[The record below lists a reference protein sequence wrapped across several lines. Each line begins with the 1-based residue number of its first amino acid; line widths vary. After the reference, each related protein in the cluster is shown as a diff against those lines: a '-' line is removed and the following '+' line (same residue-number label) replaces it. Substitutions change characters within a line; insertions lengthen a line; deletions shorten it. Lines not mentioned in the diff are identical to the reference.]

1 MSNILASLA
10 SASNSFSAYE
20 QALEIVSN
28 NTTNASTPDYAS
40 QNVDFE
46 ANAFDPTSGGGGV
59 SIGPSQSTR
68 NPYDEYSV
76 QSAQSE
82 MNYSSTLATDLQ
94 AIEPIFDLAT
104 SSGSDS
110 GVGGTLNQLF
120 ASFSQLT
127 SSPNDQA
134 DRQAVIVAAN
144 NLADAFNAASNQLTQ
159 AANNAT
165 TEAQSTVQSVNA
177 ILTQIQEINAQKEQN
192 NQANNDPGI
201 DAQLYSNLENLSQL
215 VNFTTTT
222 SADGET
228 NIYLGGQ
235 SPLLVGTHQYSIGT
249 NTSSGGLQILDS
261 TGNNVSSLAT
271 GGQLGALVQLN
282 QTLIP
287 GYESQLNTLAQ
298 TVADTV
304 NNQLTSGTYQDASN
318 NTQPGV
324 ALFAYNS
331 AAPAKTLAVTSITAS
346 QIAAASTAN
355 PGGNDNAVTLAGLQ
369 TAVVP
374 ALGTSFAEYYGDL
387 ASGVGSDSADAQNNQ
402 TTQQQL
408 LSQAQTLR
416 SDTSGVSLDQQAT
429 LMTQYQESYDA
440 IGKLMTVLSD
450 IVQTALDLI
459 ALPGVPD

>member
-1 MSNILASLA
+1 MSNIMASLT
-10 SASNSFSAYE
+10 SAANSFSVYE
-20 QALEIVSN
+20 QALEVVSN
-28 NTTNASTPDYAS
+28 NTTNASTPDYAT

-46 ANAFDPTSGGGGV
+46 ANIFDPASGGGGV
-59 SIGPSQSTR
+59 SLGALQSTR
-68 NPYDEYSV
+68 DPYEEYNV
-76 QSAQSE
+76 QSAQSALS
-82 MNYSSTLATDLQ
+82 YSSTTSADLQ
-94 AIEPIFDLAT
+94 TIEPIFDLNT

-127 SSPNDQA
+127 ANPNDQA
-134 DRQAVIVAAN
+134 DRQAVIVASGN
-144 NLADAFNAASNQLTQ
+144 MADAFNAASNQLTQ
-159 AANNAT
+159 AADNAAT
-165 TEAQSTVQSVNA
+165 QAQSTIQSING
-177 ILTQIQEINAQKEQN
+177 ILTQIQEINAQKAVN
-192 NQANNDPGI
+192 SSANNDPGI

-235 SPLLVGTHQYSIGT
+235 SALLVGTHQYSIGA
-249 NTSSGGLQILDS
+249 NTTSGGFEILDS
-261 TGNNVSSLAT
+261 NGNNISSLVT
-271 GGQLGALVQLN
+271 GGQLGAFVHFN

-304 NNQLTSGTYQDASN
+304 NTQLTSGTYQDASN

-324 ALFAYNS
+324 ALFSYNS
-331 AAPAKTLAVTSITAS
+331 AAPAKTLATTSITAT
-346 QIAAASTAN
+346 QIAAASVAN
-355 PGGNDNAVTLAGLQ
+355 PGGNDNAVALAGLQ

-374 ALGTSFAEYYGDL
+374 ALGTSFAEYYGNL
-387 ASGVGSDSADAQNNQ
+387 ASKVGSDSADAQNNQ
-402 TTQQQL
+402 NTQQQL

-429 LMTQYQESYDA
+429 LMTEYQQSYDA
-440 IGKLMTVLSD
+440 IGKLITVLSD